1 MKLAI
6 KIFRFFANM
15 ILAGMAISLGAYVYL
30 TYSGLCGALL
40 FSVGLLAVVHHGLFL
55 YTGKIYTVTQ
65 WPDLFLLAMILLC
78 NVVGCWIMSLVI
90 QDQSITQECQRIVAE
105 RASLNFPTVLFKGAG
120 CGFLITLAVISYKRA
135 KLPLILCVVAFIVAG
150 FTHSIADAFYY
161 CVGHEAVSGS
171 AMVTYLGTVIGNFIG
186 GWAYHLGA
194 NTPSK

>member
-6 KIFRFFANM
+6 KIFRFFTNM

-105 RASLNFPTVLFKGAG
+105 RASLSFPTALFKGAG
-120 CGFLITLAVISYKRA
+120 CGFLITLAVISY
-135 KLPLILCVVAFIVAG
+135 
-150 FTHSIADAFYY
+150 
-161 CVGHEAVSGS
+161 
-171 AMVTYLGTVIGNFIG
+171 
-186 GWAYHLGA
+186 
-194 NTPSK
+194 